1 MVSSPEL
8 GNGAGGRFDLEF
20 VILTNAILQVWQIDP
35 KLSHSQRGG
44 TPDILYIHQD
54 STLMNVAYFQFDV
67 DNVEFILLTH

>member
-8 GNGAGGRFDLEF
+8 GNGAGGRFDPEF
-20 VILTNAILQVWQIDP
+20 VILSNAILQVWQIDP
-35 KLSHSQRGG
+35 KSSHSQRVG

-54 STLMNVAYFQFDV
+54 STLMNVANFQFDV

>member
-8 GNGAGGRFDLEF
+8 DNGAGGRFDPEF
-20 VILTNAILQVWQIDP
+20 VILSNAILQVWQNDP
-35 KLSHSQRGG
+35 KSSHSQRGG

-54 STLMNVAYFQFDV
+54 SGLMNVAYFKFDV

>member
-20 VILTNAILQVWQIDP
+20 VILSNAILQVWQIDP
-35 KLSHSQRGG
+35 KSSHSQRGG

-54 STLMNVAYFQFDV
+54 SGLMNVAYFKLDD